1 MNRRALSPQRRR
13 ARTMAHYLTRFA
25 LRAQAVSSFIHHFT
39 QASPLFLLVLL
50 GFALARWSQWPVAA
64 SDAISR
70 FAYAV
75 AMPAMLFR
83 MMSDMSHLPPV
94 DLRLLLAYFGG
105 CLIVFI
111 IGRIVGAT
119 LFRLDGVAQSVFALG
134 GVFSNNVMLGIAIAK
149 VTLGDAAL
157 PAVSLVIVFNALVL
171 WTLVTVSVEW
181 ARHGEFSVHGMGK
194 TARGV
199 LTNPIVASILAG
211 TAWGFVAPPLPAFI
225 DAPLAMLGQSALP
238 LSLVALGMGLAA
250 YRIREAMG
258 QSVAMSAIKLVLQP
272 LVVWLLARALGLP
285 PLETTVVTLLASL
298 AIGINV
304 YIMAQQF
311 RTLQG
316 PVAAALVLTT
326 LLSAFT
332 APLVLALLVSP

>member
-1 MNRRALSPQRRR
+1 MSGFLHN
-13 ARTMAHYLTRFA
+13 
-25 LRAQAVSSFIHHFT
+25 FT
-39 QASPLFLLVLL
+39 LASPLFLLVLL
-50 GFALARWSQWPVAA
+50 GYALARWSHWPVAA

-75 AMPAMLFR
+75 AMPAMLFL
-83 MMSDMSHLPPV
+83 MMSDFSRLPPV
-94 DLRLLLAYFGG
+94 DMRLLLAYFGG

-111 IGRIVGAT
+111 IGRLVGAS
-119 LFRLDGVAQSVFALG
+119 LFRLDGVSQSVFALG
-134 GVFSNNVMLGIAIAK
+134 GVFSNNVMLGIAISKA
-149 VTLGDAAL
+149 TLGDAAL
-157 PAVSLVIVFNALVL
+157 PAVSLIIVFNALVL

-181 ARHGEFSVHGMGK
+181 ARHGEFSVHGFAK
-194 TARGV
+194 TVRGV

-211 TAWGFVAPPLPAFI
+211 TLWGFAALPLPAFI
-225 DAPLAMLGQSALP
+225 NAPLSMLGQAALP

-250 YRIREAMG
+250 YRIREGMTLSLAI
-258 QSVAMSAIKLVLQP
+258 SALKLAVQP

-298 AIGINV
+298 AVGINV
-304 YIMAQQF
+304 YVMAQQF
-311 RTLQG
+311 RVMQG

-332 APLVLALLVSP
+332 APLVLALLAAA